1 MRILGIETSCDETAA
16 SVIEEY
22 KILSNII
29 SSQIVHKK
37 YGGIVPE
44 FASREQIGA
53 IVPIVEAALVG
64 AETSLNDIDGIA
76 VTCGPGLAGSLLT
89 GLNFAK
95 GLSLA
100 SEKNYIAVNHLEGH
114 LFAHKLSNPEINP
127 PFLFLLIS
135 GGHTQLI
142 HVMNWGEYKIIGA
155 TLDDAAGEAF
165 DKVAKMLGMEYP
177 GGPEIDASAKEG
189 DPEYVKFPRALLG
202 KGYDFSFSGLKTS
215 VLYYLKKQ
223 EESSVKKHLE
233 DIAASFQKAVVDVL
247 TDKSID
253 AANHLN
259 LNRIAVGGGVSANSA
274 LRAELSAK
282 GDSAGIEVVFP
293 PLSLTT
299 DNGAMIAAVGTYYLE
314 RGIFSPLGMNVYPNL
329 EIGEV
334 IPQ

>member
-1 MRILGIETSCDETAA
+1 VRVLGIETSCDETAA

-22 KILSNII
+22 NILSNVV
-29 SSQIVHKK
+29 SSQTVHKK
-37 YGGIVPE
+37 YGGVVPE

-53 IVPIVEAALVG
+53 IVPIVELALIE

-100 SEKNYIAVNHLEGH
+100 SAKKYIAVNHLEGH
-114 LFAHKLSNPEINP
+114 LFAHRLSNPEFTP

-142 HVMNWGEYKIIGA
+142 HVKKWGDYSIIGT

-177 GGPEIDASAKEG
+177 GGPKIDESAQKG
-189 DPEYVKFPRALLG
+189 DSEYVKFPRALIG

-215 VLYYLKKQ
+215 VLYFLKKQ
-223 EESSVKKHLE
+223 EKSAIKKRLE
-233 DIAASFQKAVVDVL
+233 DISASFQKAVVDVL
-247 TDKSID
+247 TDKSIN
-253 AANHLN
+253 AANYLK

-274 LRAELSAK
+274 LRAELSSK
-282 GDSAGIEVVFP
+282 GETEGIEVGFP

-299 DNGAMIAAVGTYYLE
+299 DNGAMIAAAGAYYLK
-314 RGIFSPLGMNVYPNL
+314 RGEFSSLSMNVYPNL
-329 EIGEV
+329 AIGEE

>member
-16 SVIEEY
+16 SVIDEY
-22 KILSNII
+22 NILSNII
-29 SSQIVHKK
+29 SSQIIHKK

-44 FASREQIGA
+44 FASREQISA
-53 IVPIVEAALVG
+53 IVPIVEAALTG
-64 AETSLNDIDGIA
+64 ADSSLKDIDGIA

-100 SEKNYIAVNHLEGH
+100 SEKKYIGVNHLEGH
-114 LFAHKLSNPEINP
+114 LFAHKLSNPEFSP

-142 HVMNWGEYKIIGA
+142 HVINWGDYNIIGA

-177 GGPEIDASAKEG
+177 GGPKIDESAKDG

-202 KGYDFSFSGLKTS
+202 NGFDFSFSGLKTS

-223 EESSVKKHLE
+223 EESAIKKHIR
-233 DIAASFQKAVVDVL
+233 DISASFQKAVVDVL
-247 TDKSID
+247 TAKSFN
-253 AANHLN
+253 AAKDLK
-259 LNRIAVGGGVSANSA
+259 LDRIAVGGGVSANSS
-274 LRAELSAK
+274 LRTEMSSK
-282 GDSAGIEVVFP
+282 GESHGIEVVFP

-299 DNGAMIAAVGTYYLE
+299 DNGAMIAAVGSYYLE
-314 RGIFSPLGMNVYPNL
+314 RGEFSPLTMNVYPNL
-329 EIGEV
+329 AIGEV

>member
-16 SVIEEY
+16 SVIEDY
-22 KILSNII
+22 NILSNIV

-53 IVPIVEAALVG
+53 IVPVVKTALVD
-64 AETSLNDIDGIA
+64 ADTTLNDIDGIA

-100 SEKNYIAVNHLEGH
+100 SEKKYIAVNHLEGH
-114 LFAHKLSNPEINP
+114 LFAHRLSNQDFAP

-142 HVMNWGEYKIIGA
+142 HVINWGEYNIIGA

-165 DKVAKMLGMEYP
+165 DKVAKMLGFEYP
-177 GGPEIDASAKEG
+177 GGPKIEESAQNGNSK
-189 DPEYVKFPRALLG
+189 YVNFPRPLLG

-223 EESSVKKHLE
+223 KESAIKKHIE
-233 DIAASFQKAVVDVL
+233 DISASFQKAVVDVL
-247 TDKSID
+247 TVKSLD
-253 AANHLN
+253 AANHLK

-274 LRAELSAK
+274 LRSELSSK
-282 GDSAGIEVVFP
+282 GKTVGIEVVFP

-299 DNGAMIAAVGTYYLE
+299 DNGAMIAAAGSYYLK
-314 RGIFSPLGMNVYPNL
+314 RGDYSSLTMNVYPNL
-329 EIGEV
+329 AIGEV

>member
-16 SVIEEY
+16 SVIEDY
-22 KILSNII
+22 KILSNIV
-29 SSQIVHKK
+29 SSQIVHNK

-53 IVPIVEAALVG
+53 IVHIVEAALVE
-64 AETSLNDIDGIA
+64 ADTSLNDIDGIA

-89 GLNFAK
+89 GLNYVK

-100 SEKNYIAVNHLEGH
+100 LEKKYIAVNHLEGH
-114 LFAHKLSNPEINP
+114 LFAHKLANPDFAP
-127 PFLFLLIS
+127 PFLFLIIS

-142 HVMNWGEYKIIGA
+142 HVKNWGEYSIIGT

-165 DKVAKMLGMEYP
+165 DKVAKMLGLEYP
-177 GGPEIDASAKEG
+177 GGPQIDELAQNG
-189 DPEYVKFPRALLG
+189 DSDYVKFPRALLG

-223 EESSVKKHLE
+223 KKSAIKKHLE
-233 DIAASFQKAVVDVL
+233 DISASFQKAVIDVL
-247 TDKSID
+247 TAKSIS
-253 AANHLN
+253 AANHLK
-259 LNRIAVGGGVSANSA
+259 LNRVAVGGGVSANSA
-274 LRAELSAK
+274 LRAELSSRGK
-282 GDSAGIEVVFP
+282 TEGIEVVFP

-299 DNGAMIAAVGTYYLE
+299 DNGAMIAAAGSYYLE
-314 RGIFSPLGMNVYPNL
+314 RGDYSSLSMNVHPNL
-329 EIGEV
+329 AIDEE